1 MALCFSPCILSLCLP
16 LLTHTIIHH
25 SFADDLKLQMSAPPD
40 RISERLYSMHSCIS
54 DVKAWATANM
64 LKLNDSKTELMLVT
78 SKRSKHLH
86 NLPTSITIGNAQVP
100 FKQSV
105 KNLGFTLDCH
115 LTMNAHVSNN
125 ARTCYFELRRLA
137 SIRRFLT
144 STATATLVSA
154 FVLSRIDYCNSL
166 LFGSTNDVTS
176 HLQRIQNYAARVIFC
191 LPMSSSITIHLKSL
205 HWLPIKVR
213 STYKIACLC
222 YHCHSSTAP
231 SYVTDM
237 LHGKPLHTR
246 NTRSSSYTMPL
257 LNRPAHS
264 KATLGDRSFSFASSS
279 VWNSIPNDVRCAP
292 SLSSFKSRLKTYL
305 FRSAYID

>member
-1 MALCFSPCILSLCLP
+1 
-16 LLTHTIIHH
+16 
-25 SFADDLKLQMSAPPD
+25 
-40 RISERLYSMHSCIS
+40 
-54 DVKAWATANM
+54 
-64 LKLNDSKTELMLVT
+64 
-78 SKRSKHLH
+78 
-86 NLPTSITIGNAQVP
+86 
-100 FKQSV
+100 
-105 KNLGFTLDCH
+105 
-115 LTMNAHVSNN
+115 MNAH

-137 SIRRFLT
+137 SICRFLT

-166 LFGSTNDVTS
+166 LFSSTHDVTS
-176 HLQRIQNYAARVIFC
+176 HLQRIQNYAARVILR
-191 LPMSSSITIHLKSL
+191 LPMSSSLISL
-205 HWLPIKVR
+205 HWLPVKVR

-237 LHGKPLHTR
+237 LHKKPLHTH

-264 KATLGDRSFSFASSS
+264 KATLGDGSFSFASPS
-279 VWNSIPNDVRCAP
+279 VWNSVPNDVRCAP

-305 FRSAYID
+305 FRSVYKD